1 MAEHNNFLTVADTT
15 DIKLGHS
22 QSVHLDGI
30 DILICHAEDGFFAVE
45 DICTHSMIPLCG
57 GKIEGNYITCPM
69 HGAVFDLTDG
79 SVQSPPAFE
88 DLRTFKLKIDGTS
101 ISIKAIHSNQ

>member
-1 MAEHNNFLTVADTT
+1 MPDYNEFLPIADTT
-15 DIKLGHS
+15 DIELGHS
-22 QSVHLDGI
+22 QSVHLNGI

-45 DICTHSMIPLCG
+45 DLCTHSMSPLCG
-57 GKIEGNYITCPM
+57 GLINGNYITCPL
-69 HGAVFDLTDG
+69 HGAEFDLTDG

-101 ISIKAIHSNQ
+101 ISINSDSLK

>member
-1 MAEHNNFLTVADTT
+1 MPENNNFLSVADTS
-15 DIKLGHS
+15 DIELGHS
-22 QSVHLDGI
+22 QSVQIDGI

-45 DICTHSMIPLCG
+45 DLCTHSMIPLCG
-57 GKIEGNYITCPM
+57 GQIEGNYIMCPL

-88 DLRTFKLKIDGTS
+88 DLRTFKLKIDGTL
-101 ISIKAIHSNQ
+101 ISIDSDSLK